1 MSGNLDPS
9 DYGGTDPYGFDP
21 NASGNNGSGLHV
33 DGAGTITDD
42 LAGGRAVGVTAPGTN
57 PDTLSVDSSGVIRDA
72 AGNVVGQT
80 DANGGGGDVNGGGT
94 DGGGR

>member
-57 PDTLSVDSSGVIRDA
+57 PDSCFECPQGSRVHLQRLLWGGQRKREPSFSGV
-72 AGNVVGQT
+72 GNCF
-80 DANGGGGDVNGGGT
+80 
-94 DGGGR
+94 R